1 MEKLEKDII
10 SLYCV
15 PTPIGNLNDISPR
28 VKEILGKVD
37 FIAAEDTRRSGN
49 LLMLLGIKKPMVSYY
64 QHNMTERGQVII
76 DKLLQGMTC
85 ALITDAGMPA
95 ISDPGEELVAQCYAN
110 GLKVSAIPGPSAFVT
125 ALAMSGLPT
134 KRFTFEGFPSTN
146 LNSRI
151 KHLSSLADEQ
161 RTMVFYEA
169 PHHLLNTLESMK
181 EVFGEERRISL
192 IKEISKIYESV
203 NLTTLGDAVSYY
215 SENPPK
221 GEFVLIVEGKNE
233 EKEVSFD
240 EEEVDSFFSDLIEQ
254 GYSKKDASQLTADNF
269 GIPKKI
275 IYNKYKNT

>member
-1 MEKLEKDII
+1 MEKDNKKI

-15 PTPIGNLNDISPR
+15 PTPIGNLSDVSPR
-28 VKEILGKVD
+28 VKEVLNEVD
-37 FIAAEDTRRSGN
+37 FIAAEDTRRSGT
-49 LLMLLGIKKPMVSYY
+49 LLMLLGIKKPMVSYF
-64 QHNMTERGQVII
+64 QHNMTERGQMII

-125 ALAMSGLPT
+125 ALAMSGLST

-146 LNSRI
+146 LNSR
-151 KHLSSLADEQ
+151 KDHLLSLSEEK

-169 PHHLLNTLESMK
+169 PHHLLATLKTMK
-181 EVFGEERRISL
+181 EAFGQDRRISL
-192 IKEISKIYESV
+192 VREISKIYEEV
-203 NLTTLGDAVSYY
+203 KLITIGEAIDYY
-215 SENPPK
+215 ENNPPK
-221 GEFVLIVEGKNE
+221 GEFVLIVEGKEDNKTVE
-233 EKEVSFD
+233 FDEKEV
-240 EEEVDSFFSDLIEQ
+240 DSYFSSLIKE
-254 GYSKKDASQLTADNF
+254 GCSKKDASQKTADHF